1 MTGAVRLHAQD
12 IDDLAVISALVQDA
26 ALFVGEMAYLPSQK
40 RFVAALARFAWE
52 ELDDVV
58 EKKRGFLSRVFN
70 RADPEPFA
78 RTRAL
83 LHIDNVSDV
92 KVRGFGLEEKAKVLD
107 LLALTVTPLGDDP
120 SGPFALQ
127 LECADNAAVRLD
139 VEALDI
145 YLTDKGEPW
154 KTPVRPDHKLDD

>member
-1 MTGAVRLHAQD
+1 MASAIRLHAQD
-12 IDDLAVISALVQDA
+12 NDDLAIVSALVQDA
-26 ALFVGEMAYLPSQK
+26 ALIVGEMAYLPSQK

-52 ELDDVV
+52 ELDEAVT
-58 EKKRGFLSRVFN
+58 KKAGFFARLFG
-70 RADPEPFA
+70 RADPEPFS

-92 KVRGFGLEEKAKVLD
+92 KVRGFSLDDKAKVLD
-107 LLALTVTPLGDDP
+107 LLALTATPLGDDP

-127 LECADNAAVRLD
+127 LECADAMAVRLS

-154 KTPVRPDHKLDD
+154 KTPVRPDHDLDR